1 VSEEEWIKTLE
12 DGRRVK
18 FTNRE
23 LPEDV
28 TFLTAQVEGN
38 QVVYSILLTHSRY
51 PLRRQEVE
59 NHFASELSKKQR
71 AIRNPAADRPMQNEL
86 LPPGLVH

>member
-1 VSEEEWIKTLE
+1 MPEEEWIKTLE

-23 LPEDV
+23 LPEDE

-38 QVVYSILLTHSRY
+38 QVVYSILLTNSRN

-59 NHFASELSKKQR
+59 NHLESELSKKW
-71 AIRNPAADRPMQNEL
+71 
-86 LPPGLVH
+86 